1 MKEKSELA
9 LKLQKLRREK
19 GLKSDDV
26 AKELGI
32 KGATYRRY
40 EIDTHPKGD
49 IYLKLADFYKIP
61 VSFLLSDEISC
72 EEMERQLGSAST
84 EKGDDYEDIG
94 LKDLSRLEAA
104 LVKKMRKMNERD
116 LYDTIEFIDERTTI
130 YNAKD

>member
-9 LKLQKLRREK
+9 LKLQKLRRERN
-19 GLKSDDV
+19 LKSDDV

-61 VSFLLSDEISC
+61 VRFLLSDEISC
-72 EEMERQLGSAST
+72 EEMERQLDAAST
-84 EKGDDYEDIG
+84 DKEDNYNNMG

-104 LVKKMRKMNERD
+104 LVKKMRKMDERD
-116 LYDTIEFIDERTTI
+116 LYDTIEFIDKRS
-130 YNAKD
+130 AKYEQKN